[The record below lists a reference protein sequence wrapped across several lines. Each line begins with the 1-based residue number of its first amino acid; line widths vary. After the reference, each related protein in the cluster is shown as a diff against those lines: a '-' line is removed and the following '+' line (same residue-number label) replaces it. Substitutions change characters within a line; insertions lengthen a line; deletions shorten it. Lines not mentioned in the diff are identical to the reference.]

1 MEYSTSKSEQVS
13 CDISWRHVIKSWI
26 EKTLST
32 TSKINQIIGLSTIF
46 EIQSVNL
53 ANKILKTIAYY
64 TVRDIKQY
72 NGGGSARNRGKKR
85 HSL

>member
-13 CDISWRHVIKSWI
+13 CDIFWRHVIKSWI
-26 EKTLST
+26 EKSPST
-32 TSKINQIIGLSTIF
+32 SEINQIIGLSTIS
-46 EIQSVNL
+46 EIQTVNL
-53 ANKILKTIAYY
+53 ENKILKNFAYY
-64 TVRDIKQY
+64 TVYDIKQY